1 VAKKPAARQLNI
13 GCSGSSARP
22 EYATMRQ
29 NPTGQQF
36 LRGADLVDG
45 VRSPQWLRFGFAL
58 ALGVL
63 APTLLHAQG
72 QRVSAEEFDALFQQ
86 IMRDPSDREFNLR
99 FIHLALEIKDFEAAV
114 AILDLLLF
122 LNPSD
127 HTLLSL
133 SGEAYFSL
141 KSYTAAKDLYQRIL
155 STPDASE
162 TQRAAAAARLADIER
177 LTRPSPWDLYA
188 QAGVRYQ
195 TNATAGPG
203 DLDGVDPSIAAE
215 EDWNAFV
222 LGVLTYTQ
230 PLGSGVTAEAGLTTY
245 YADQFEVDRLDI
257 GVAELVA
264 GPRFRIAAGES
275 SSLSLKPYGI
285 ASGVLLGDDPYLG
298 AYGGGISA
306 RAVLGAPLT
315 IQPYFEYRNRNYFD
329 SDDYPTAADQTGDL
343 FTYAALGSG
352 ALGQSASWYAR
363 GGFHDNNARTDED
376 SYDEFFADLYLR
388 IEVAEVESG
397 AWLLTPS
404 VSAKTTD
411 YGGPR
416 AGDMGR
422 VRNDFEW
429 RAGARLDV
437 PVTEHFGLGV
447 QVEYT
452 RNDSNLDR
460 FDYDN
465 LQVTSGPT
473 VRF

>member
-1 VAKKPAARQLNI
+1 LPGRL
-13 GCSGSSARP
+13 RP
-22 EYATMRQ
+22 
-29 NPTGQQF
+29 
-36 LRGADLVDG
+36 LL
-45 VRSPQWLRFGFAL
+45 WLRVCFVL
-58 ALGVL
+58 ALGV
-63 APTLLHAQG
+63 AVPSGLHAQG
-72 QRVSAEEFDALFQQ
+72 ARVSPDEFDELFQQ
-86 IMRDPSDREFNLR
+86 IMRDPSDRAFNLR
-99 FIHLALEIKDFEAAV
+99 FVHLALEIEDYEAAV

-127 HTLLSL
+127 PTLLAL

-141 KSYTAAKDLYQRIL
+141 KSYTAAKDIYQRVL
-155 STPDASE
+155 TAPGATEADL
-162 TQRAAAAARLADIER
+162 TAAAARLEEIER
-177 LTRPSPWDLYA
+177 RTRPSPWDLYA
-188 QAGVRYQ
+188 QAGLRYQ
-195 TNATAGPG
+195 TNATAGPDG
-203 DLDGVDPSIAAE
+203 LDGVDPSAVAE

-230 PLGSGVTAEAGLTTY
+230 PIGNGAVAIEAGLTTY
-245 YADQFEVDRLDI
+245 YADQFEVQRLDI
-257 GVAELVA
+257 GVGELTA
-264 GPRFRIAAGES
+264 GPRFRIASGQS

-298 AYGGGISA
+298 TYGGGMSA
-306 RAVLGAPLT
+306 RAILGAPLT

-329 SDDYPTAADQTGDL
+329 SDDYPTASDQTGEL

-352 ALGQSASWYAR
+352 ALGRSVSWYAR
-363 GGFHDNNARTDED
+363 GGFKDNNARTDED

-388 IEVAEVESG
+388 IEVAQVESG

-404 VSAKTTD
+404 FSAKSTD
-411 YGGPR
+411 YSGSR

-422 VRNDFEW
+422 VRTDFEW

-437 PVTEHFGLGV
+437 PFTQNFGLGV
-447 QVEYT
+447 QVEYI
-452 RNDSNLDR
+452 RNDSNLAR